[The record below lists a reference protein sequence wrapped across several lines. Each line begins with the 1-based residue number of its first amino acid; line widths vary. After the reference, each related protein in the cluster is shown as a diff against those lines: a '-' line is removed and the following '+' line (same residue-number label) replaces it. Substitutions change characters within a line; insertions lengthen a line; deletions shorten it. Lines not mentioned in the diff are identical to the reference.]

1 MDKTS
6 NTVETINSSDDEKF
20 EDAFSKTDNET
31 VINDLIDK
39 QKELLIEPIDDE
51 KNEDNNDKFKDCQTE
66 VSDFIDD
73 ESQRDFEL
81 TLSVEEKLANKEK
94 SEDFKKEGNGF
105 FKYMEYEKS
114 IESYTSGLKICP
126 VEYSNER
133 SILYANR
140 GAAKIKL
147 DFKTA
152 AIDDCSK
159 AIEFNP
165 NYIKAFTR

>member
-6 NTVETINSSDDEKF
+6 NTVEAINSSDDEKF
-20 EDAFSKTDNET
+20 EDAFSKTDNEA

-39 QKELLIEPIDDE
+39 QRELLIEPIDE
-51 KNEDNNDKFKDCQTE
+51 KVEDNNDKFKDCETE
-66 VSDFIDD
+66 VSDFVDD
-73 ESQRDFEL
+73 ESQRDYEL
-81 TLSVEEKLANKEK
+81 TLSEDEKLANKEK
-94 SEDFKKEGNGF
+94 SEEFKKEGNDF

-114 IESYTSGLKICP
+114 VESYTSGLKICP
-126 VEYSNER
+126 VEFSNER

-147 DFKTA
+147 DFKVA
-152 AIDDCSK
+152 AIEDCSK